1 MALRRKEQGGIPE
14 SEVTDQEM
22 RSDPFEDFCLT
33 ASQACDTCLDE
44 EVNALMMVDSDSVDS
59 VKVLPILVADDPA
72 DPEML
77 LATEV
82 MFSGQRR
89 FAAMATRAAWSPNH
103 EEPTALAWNL
113 VCASTEATPRYFV
126 RRIIEDQGWYEIAA
140 QFAPWFAM
148 STADSLRAKLNG
160 GGTLVLHADKE
171 VPHE

>member
-14 SEVTDQEM
+14 SEVTD
-22 RSDPFEDFCLT
+22 SAFDDFCQT

-44 EVNALMMVDSDSVDS
+44 EVNALMMVDNDDVDS
-59 VKVLPILVADDPA
+59 VKVLAILVADDPA

-82 MFSGQRR
+82 LFSDQRR

-103 EEPTALAWNL
+103 EEPTALSWNL
-113 VCASTEATPRYFV
+113 VCASTEAAPRYFV

-148 STADSLRAKLNG
+148 STADSLRSKLTG
-160 GGTLVLHADKE
+160 GGALVLHADKE
-171 VPHE
+171 VPHG